1 MKTANHARTNK
12 TTRKAANLAGQNN
25 QITDRHSTAS
35 DPLKG
40 WFDLAKPSRERQ
52 QKSAWKRSKQ
62 RGRIDAYL
70 AAHLALLFTIG
81 LLIVGGLIA

>member
-1 MKTANHARTNK
+1 MPANE
-12 TTRKAANLAGQNN
+12 KAEKVATLPASD
-25 QITDRHSTAS
+25 IAFVEKHSTAS

-40 WFDLAKPSRERQ
+40 WFDLAKPTRERQ

-70 AAHLALLFTIG
+70 AAHLAMLFTIG
-81 LLIVGGLIA
+81 LLIVGGLIYA

>member
-1 MKTANHARTNK
+1 MAINKKAAQVAGTGTASN
-12 TTRKAANLAGQNN
+12 TTRDSRN
-25 QITDRHSTAS
+25 STAS
-35 DPLKG
+35 DPLKC

-70 AAHLALLFTIG
+70 AAHLALLFAIG
-81 LLIVGGLIA
+81 LLIVGGLIHA